1 VSTKALIIIGLVSFV
16 LLNASLMG
24 LYLLMGVAA
33 PEANADELPIL
44 STLPSFSLTSDKGTT
59 IDNAAMAG
67 KVWIADFIFTSCAG
81 PCPVMTRSMADVAKK
96 LELHPEVEFVS
107 VSVDPETDTPEVL
120 ARYGEKFGADPK
132 RWHFLTGTTEA
143 IQELAVKGFKI
154 GAVDDPV
161 IHSTK
166 FCLVDKQGQIRGYY
180 TGTDEVELEQLIAA
194 ATRLLEE

>member
-1 VSTKALIIIGLVSFV
+1 
-16 LLNASLMG
+16 
-24 LYLLMGVAA
+24 
-33 PEANADELPIL
+33 
-44 STLPSFSLTSDKGTT
+44 
-59 IDNAAMAG
+59 
-67 KVWIADFIFTSCAG
+67 
-81 PCPVMTRSMADVAKK
+81 MTRSMADVAKK
-96 LELHPEVEFVS
+96 LELHPEIEFVS

-132 RWHFLTGTTEA
+132 RWHFLTGSTEA

-154 GAVDDPV
+154 GSVDDPV

>member
-1 VSTKALIIIGLVSFV
+1 MSTKTLIIIGLVSFV

-24 LYLLMGVAA
+24 LYLLMGVASPA
-33 PEANADELPIL
+33 DSADELPVI
-44 STLPSFSLTSDKGTT
+44 STLPDFALTSDKGTT
-59 IDNAAMAG
+59 LDKASMAG

-96 LELHPEVEFVS
+96 LELHPEIEFVS

-132 RWHFLTGTTEA
+132 RWHFLTGSIEA

-154 GAVDDPV
+154 GSVDDPV

-180 TGTDEVELEQLIAA
+180 TGTDPVEIEQLTAA